1 MIFHELGMSSSQLTN
16 IFQRGWNHQT
26 ELEQTWLAQTWM
38 ITNSQT
44 PHLRKTHTAWI
55 WDDCL
60 SKPGFMHLSQ
70 MCFTA
75 KKNRTSHILFQQHE
89 TTIFKHRRFLPI
101 IHRTWKKGQVTPLN
115 NYDQRLYCM
124 EEIWWFPEIGV
135 PPIIIHLWMFNDK
148 PSSWGYQ
155 TPSQP

>member
-89 TTIFKHRRFLPI
+89 TTIFKHRCFLPI
-101 IHRTWKKGQVTPLN
+101 IHRTWKKRSSDSLEQLWSTIVLHGRDMVVSWNRGTPN
-115 NYDQRLYCM
+115 HHPFMDVQ
-124 EEIWWFPEIGV
+124 W
-135 PPIIIHLWMFNDK
+135 
-148 PSSWGYQ
+148 
-155 TPSQP
+155 